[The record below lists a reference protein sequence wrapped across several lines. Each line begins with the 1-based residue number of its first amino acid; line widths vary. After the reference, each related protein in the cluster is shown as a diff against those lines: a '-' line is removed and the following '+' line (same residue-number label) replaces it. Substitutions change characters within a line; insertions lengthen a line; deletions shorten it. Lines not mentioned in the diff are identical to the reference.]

1 MFQSTIGKPT
11 IYNVGAMFVPATLAA
26 ALLMTAL
33 SAVFWGSWAN
43 TFKGTKGYRFELFYW
58 DYAVGIVIISVGL
71 ALTLGST
78 GATGESFITN
88 LRAADPSNLAHALV
102 AGVIFN
108 IANLLL
114 VAGIDIA
121 GLAIAFPIA
130 IGIAVVEGVVLS
142 YALQPK
148 GNALYL
154 AAGVSLAVAAII
166 CDALAY
172 NSRRAA
178 GQGGGASRKGILI
191 NVVSG
196 LLMGAFAPFV
206 TRAMTT
212 GHPLTPYS
220 VASLFCVG
228 AFICCFFVN
237 VYFMR
242 RPLVGEPV
250 SFSGFWTASGS
261 NHALGVVGG
270 VIWGLGTT
278 FNFVAANKLGVPI
291 SYAIGQSAPMI
302 AALWGVFAWKEFTG
316 AGRKAW
322 GYLTLM
328 FVLYV
333 VAVTVIAMAYQ
344 A

>member
-1 MFQSTIGKPT
+1 
-11 IYNVGAMFVPATLAA
+11 MFVPASFAA
-26 ALLMTAL
+26 ALLMTVL

-43 TFKGTKGYRFELFYW
+43 TFKGTKHYRFELFYW
-58 DYAVGIVIISVGL
+58 DYAIGIVVISVGL
-71 ALTLGST
+71 ALTMGTTGS
-78 GATGESFITN
+78 AGESFITN
-88 LRAADPSNLAHALV
+88 LRAASPSNFAYALI
-102 AGVIFN
+102 AGFIFN

-121 GLAIAFPIA
+121 GLAIAFPIS

-148 GNALYL
+148 GNSLYL
-154 AAGVSLAVAAII
+154 AMGVALAVAAIV

-172 NSRRAA
+172 SSLGGS
-178 GQGGGASRKGILI
+178 GQGMKAPRKGILV

-196 LLMGAFAPFV
+196 VLMGAFAPLI
-206 TRAMTT
+206 TKAMTT
-212 GHPLTPYS
+212 GHALTPYS
-220 VASLFCVG
+220 VASLFCIG

-237 VYFMR
+237 TYFMR

-250 SFSGFWTASGS
+250 DSSGFWTASGS
-261 NHALGVVGG
+261 NHALGVLGG
-270 VIWGLGTT
+270 IIWGLGTS

-302 AALWGVFAWKEFTG
+302 AALWGVLVWREFAG

-322 GYLTLM
+322 SYLGMM

-333 VAVTVIAMAYQ
+333 AAVTVIAMAYE